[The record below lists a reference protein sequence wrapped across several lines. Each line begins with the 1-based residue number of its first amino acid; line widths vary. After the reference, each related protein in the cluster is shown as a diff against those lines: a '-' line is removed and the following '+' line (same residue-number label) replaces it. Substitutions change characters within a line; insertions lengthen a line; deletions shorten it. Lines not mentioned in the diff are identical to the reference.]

1 MKKTALALLLA
12 LLMAAALL
20 TSGALASD
28 DEAGPVAKVGNV
40 EYDNFND
47 AMEAVIES
55 ETEYWIDLLRDI
67 TIDKAQYVID
77 SSVQIDAN
85 GYTLTLNAPEDEDA
99 CIFTISKGCFLE
111 ISSAELVI
119 NGNGKGTVFKAY
131 GPAYT
136 DTRSAVLLTASDVY
150 ISNFENVFDFEK
162 TDNPKSVSVYGGSLN
177 ITNIS
182 GSVSNGGN
190 WGVDSHVNISN
201 CTGSG
206 FTADFLGLYR
216 DSSMTVSGC
225 GSSGIVT
232 GGLNVAEYSSL
243 TVSGCGSKLP
253 IASAEA
259 PDGVSYKY
267 PVEIRAGG
275 NVTIG
280 YDSKLVLEGNNIN
293 SVYLVSGSF
302 SNESEVN
309 TDVVSADENF
319 CKVEIEGWP
328 TQVIPKGEYELT
340 MPEGPSKSGY
350 IFLGWSYN
358 GSTYAPGDVVPIDGP
373 MTVKAV
379 WGSLPSVSEPEET
392 PAEPVTPAPVYTDVS
407 AGDWYYEAV
416 EYVSSEGLMDGVS
429 EGEFAPGATLTR
441 AMVWT
446 ILARAEGV
454 DTGSGSS
461 WYAAAQEWAAAK
473 GVSDGEQPGG
483 AITREQ
489 LVTMLYRLA
498 GEPETTGE
506 LTAPDAASV
515 SSWAKA
521 AMIWAMENGLIEGDE
536 TGAVNPGATAT
547 RAQAAALLARYL
559 TA

>member
-1 MKKTALALLLA
+1 M
-12 LLMAAALL
+12 
-20 TSGALASD
+20 
-28 DEAGPVAKVGNV
+28 
-40 EYDNFND
+40 
-47 AMEAVIES
+47 
-55 ETEYWIDLLRDI
+55 
-67 TIDKAQYVID
+67 
-77 SSVQIDAN
+77 
-85 GYTLTLNAPEDEDA
+85 
-99 CIFTISKGCFLE
+99 
-111 ISSAELVI
+111 
-119 NGNGKGTVFKAY
+119 
-131 GPAYT
+131 
-136 DTRSAVLLTASDVY
+136 LLTASDVY

-190 WGVDSHVNISN
+190 WSIDSNVNISN

-216 DSSMTVSGC
+216 DSSMTVSG
-225 GSSGIVT
+225 I
-232 GGLNVAEYSSL
+232 
-243 TVSGCGSKLP
+243 GSKLP
-253 IASAEA
+253 IASAGT

-302 SNESEVN
+302 SNEGEVAI
-309 TDVVSADENF
+309 DVVTEDEYF
-319 CKVEIEGWP
+319 WKVEIEGWP
-328 TQVIPKGEYELT
+328 TQVIPKGEYYLE
-340 MPEGPSKSGY
+340 MPEAPSKPGY

-358 GSTYAPGDVVPIDGP
+358 GSTYAPGDEVPIDGP

-429 EGEFAPGATLTR
+429 VGEFAPGATLTR

-446 ILARAEGV
+446 ILAR
-454 DTGSGSS
+454 
-461 WYAAAQEWAAAK
+461 
-473 GVSDGEQPGG
+473 
-483 AITREQ
+483 
-489 LVTMLYRLA
+489 
-498 GEPETTGE
+498 
-506 LTAPDAASV
+506 
-515 SSWAKA
+515 
-521 AMIWAMENGLIEGDE
+521 
-536 TGAVNPGATAT
+536 
-547 RAQAAALLARYL
+547 YL

>member
-20 TSGALASD
+20 TSGAMATD

-40 EYDNFND
+40 EYDTFD
-47 AMEAVIES
+47 EALKAVIES
-55 ETEYWIDLLRDI
+55 ETTSWLDLLRDI
-67 TIDKAQYVID
+67 TIDKAKYAID

-111 ISSAELVI
+111 IRNTELYI
-119 NGNGKGTVFKAY
+119 NGNGEGTVFKIDGEEY
-131 GPAYT
+131 NNT
-136 DTRSAVLLTASDVY
+136 AVYFYISDVY

-190 WGVDSHVNISN
+190 WNIDSNVNISN

-216 DSSMTVSGC
+216 DSS
-225 GSSGIVT
+225 
-232 GGLNVAEYSSL
+232 L
-243 TVSGCGSKLP
+243 TVSGIGSKLP

-293 SVYLVSGSF
+293 SVYLVSGS
-302 SNESEVN
+302 
-309 TDVVSADENF
+309 
-319 CKVEIEGWP
+319 
-328 TQVIPKGEYELT
+328 
-340 MPEGPSKSGY
+340 
-350 IFLGWSYN
+350 
-358 GSTYAPGDVVPIDGP
+358 
-373 MTVKAV
+373 
-379 WGSLPSVSEPEET
+379 
-392 PAEPVTPAPVYTDVS
+392 
-407 AGDWYYEAV
+407 
-416 EYVSSEGLMDGVS
+416 
-429 EGEFAPGATLTR
+429 
-441 AMVWT
+441 
-446 ILARAEGV
+446 
-454 DTGSGSS
+454 S
-461 WYAAAQEWAAAK
+461 WYAAAHSCAAAK

>member
-1 MKKTALALLLA
+1 MHLY
-12 LLMAAALL
+12 
-20 TSGALASD
+20 
-28 DEAGPVAKVGNV
+28 N
-40 EYDNFND
+40 
-47 AMEAVIES
+47 I
-55 ETEYWIDLLRDI
+55 
-67 TIDKAQYVID
+67 
-77 SSVQIDAN
+77 
-85 GYTLTLNAPEDEDA
+85 
-99 CIFTISKGCFLE
+99 KGCFLE

-162 TDNPKSVSVYGGSLN
+162 TDNPKSVSVYGSSLN
-177 ITNIS
+177 ITDIS

-190 WGVDSHVNISN
+190 WGIDSNVNISN

-216 DSSMTVSGC
+216 DSSMTVSGI

-232 GGLNVAEYSSL
+232 GGLNVAENSSL

-280 YDSKLVLEGNNIN
+280 YDAKLVLEGNNIN

-319 CKVEIEGWP
+319 CKVEIEGLP
-328 TQVIPKGEYELT
+328 TQLVPKEEPYLT
-340 MPEGPSKSGY
+340 LPEAPSKSGY

-358 GSTYAPGDVVPIDGP
+358 GSTYAPGDEVPIDGP

-461 WYAAAQEWAAAK
+461 WYAAAHSCAAAK

-515 SSWAKA
+515 SSWAKT

>member
-20 TSGALASD
+20 NSGALASD

-47 AMEAVIES
+47 AMKAVIES
-55 ETEYWIDLLRDI
+55 ETTSWLDLLRDV
-67 TIDKAQYVID
+67 TVDDAQYVID

-162 TDNPKSVSVYGGSLN
+162 TDNPKSVSVYGSSLN

-190 WGVDSHVNISN
+190 WGIDSNVNISN

-216 DSSMTVSGC
+216 DSSMTVSGI

-243 TVSGCGSKLP
+243 TVSGCGSELP
-253 IASAEA
+253 IASAGA
-259 PDGVSYKY
+259 
-267 PVEIRAGG
+267 
-275 NVTIG
+275 
-280 YDSKLVLEGNNIN
+280 
-293 SVYLVSGSF
+293 
-302 SNESEVN
+302 
-309 TDVVSADENF
+309 
-319 CKVEIEGWP
+319 
-328 TQVIPKGEYELT
+328 
-340 MPEGPSKSGY
+340 PSKSGY

-446 ILARAEGV
+446 ILARDEGRERRRAAGGSDNPRAAGDDAV
-454 DTGSGSS
+454 PPGRRAGDHRRADGSGR
-461 WYAAAQEWAAAK
+461 
-473 GVSDGEQPGG
+473 GE
-483 AITREQ
+483 REQ
-489 LVTMLYRLA
+489 L
-498 GEPETTGE
+498 G
-506 LTAPDAASV
+506 
-515 SSWAKA
+515 
-521 AMIWAMENGLIEGDE
+521 
-536 TGAVNPGATAT
+536 
-547 RAQAAALLARYL
+547 
-559 TA
+559 

>member
-1 MKKTALALLLA
+1 MKKTAIALLLA

-28 DEAGPVAKVGNV
+28 DEAGPVAKVGNEV
-40 EYDNFND
+40 FYSFDD
-47 AMEAVIES
+47 ALKALKES
-55 ETEYWIDLLRDI
+55 KTEYWLDLLRDV
-67 TIDKAQYVID
+67 TVDDAQYVID
-77 SSVQIDAN
+77 SIVQID
-85 GYTLTLNAPEDEDA
+85 GHGHKLTLNAPEDEDA

-111 ISSAELVI
+111 IRNTELYI
-119 NGNGKGTVFKAY
+119 NGNGEGTVFKIDGEEY
-131 GPAYT
+131 NNT
-136 DTRSAVLLTASDVY
+136 AVYFY
-150 ISNFENVFDFEK
+150 ISDAYITGFENVFDFVEVEDYK
-162 TDNPKSVSVYGGSLN
+162 DIVIDASSLN

-190 WGVDSHVNISN
+190 WGIDSNVNISN

-216 DSSMTVSGC
+216 DSSMTVSGI

-280 YDSKLVLEGNNIN
+280 YDAKLVLEGNNIN
-293 SVYLVSGSF
+293 SVYLVSGS
-302 SNESEVN
+302 
-309 TDVVSADENF
+309 
-319 CKVEIEGWP
+319 
-328 TQVIPKGEYELT
+328 
-340 MPEGPSKSGY
+340 
-350 IFLGWSYN
+350 
-358 GSTYAPGDVVPIDGP
+358 
-373 MTVKAV
+373 
-379 WGSLPSVSEPEET
+379 
-392 PAEPVTPAPVYTDVS
+392 
-407 AGDWYYEAV
+407 
-416 EYVSSEGLMDGVS
+416 
-429 EGEFAPGATLTR
+429 
-441 AMVWT
+441 
-446 ILARAEGV
+446 
-454 DTGSGSS
+454 S
-461 WYAAAQEWAAAK
+461 WYAAAHSCAAAK

-515 SSWAKA
+515 SSWAKT

>member
-28 DEAGPVAKVGNV
+28 DEAGPVAKVGNEV
-40 EYDNFND
+40 FYSFDD
-47 AMEAVIES
+47 ALKALKES
-55 ETEYWIDLLRDI
+55 KTEYWLDLLRDV
-67 TIDKAQYVID
+67 TVDDAQYVID
-77 SSVQIDAN
+77 SSVQID
-85 GYTLTLNAPEDEDA
+85 GHGHKLTLNAPEDEDA
-99 CIFTISKGCFLE
+99 CIFTISEWYFLE
-111 ISSAELVI
+111 IRNTELYI
-119 NGNGKGTVFKAY
+119 NGNGEGTVFKIDGEEY
-131 GPAYT
+131 NNT
-136 DTRSAVLLTASDVY
+136 AVYFY
-150 ISNFENVFDFEK
+150 ISDAYISGFENAFDFVEAEDYK
-162 TDNPKSVSVYGGSLN
+162 DIVIDASLLN
-177 ITNIS
+177 ITDIS

-190 WGVDSHVNISN
+190 WNIWGNMSISD
-201 CTGSG
+201 CAGTGL
-206 FTADFLGLYR
+206 TADYI
-216 DSSMTVSGC
+216 
-225 GSSGIVT
+225 GIY
-232 GGLNVAEYSSL
+232 GDASL
-243 TVSGCGSKLP
+243 TVSGCGSELP

-293 SVYLVSGSF
+293 SVYLVSGS
-302 SNESEVN
+302 
-309 TDVVSADENF
+309 
-319 CKVEIEGWP
+319 
-328 TQVIPKGEYELT
+328 
-340 MPEGPSKSGY
+340 
-350 IFLGWSYN
+350 
-358 GSTYAPGDVVPIDGP
+358 
-373 MTVKAV
+373 
-379 WGSLPSVSEPEET
+379 
-392 PAEPVTPAPVYTDVS
+392 
-407 AGDWYYEAV
+407 
-416 EYVSSEGLMDGVS
+416 
-429 EGEFAPGATLTR
+429 
-441 AMVWT
+441 
-446 ILARAEGV
+446 
-454 DTGSGSS
+454 S
-461 WYAAAQEWAAAK
+461 WYAAAHSCAAAK

-515 SSWAKA
+515 SSWAKT

>member
-1 MKKTALALLLA
+1 MYFYI
-12 LLMAAALL
+12 
-20 TSGALASD
+20 SD
-28 DEAGPVAKVGNV
+28 AYITGFENAFDFVEAEDYK
-40 EYDNFND
+40 
-47 AMEAVIES
+47 
-55 ETEYWIDLLRDI
+55 DI
-67 TIDKAQYVID
+67 VID
-77 SSVQIDAN
+77 
-85 GYTLTLNAPEDEDA
+85 
-99 CIFTISKGCFLE
+99 
-111 ISSAELVI
+111 
-119 NGNGKGTVFKAY
+119 
-131 GPAYT
+131 
-136 DTRSAVLLTASDVY
+136 AS
-150 ISNFENVFDFEK
+150 
-162 TDNPKSVSVYGGSLN
+162 SLN

-190 WGVDSHVNISN
+190 WSIDSNVNISN

-216 DSSMTVSGC
+216 DSSMTVSGV
-225 GSSGIVT
+225 GSSGVVT
-232 GGLNVAEYSSL
+232 GGLSVAENSSL

-293 SVYLVSGSF
+293 SVYLV
-302 SNESEVN
+302 
-309 TDVVSADENF
+309 
-319 CKVEIEGWP
+319 
-328 TQVIPKGEYELT
+328 
-340 MPEGPSKSGY
+340 
-350 IFLGWSYN
+350 
-358 GSTYAPGDVVPIDGP
+358 
-373 MTVKAV
+373 
-379 WGSLPSVSEPEET
+379 
-392 PAEPVTPAPVYTDVS
+392 
-407 AGDWYYEAV
+407 
-416 EYVSSEGLMDGVS
+416 
-429 EGEFAPGATLTR
+429 
-441 AMVWT
+441 
-446 ILARAEGV
+446 
-454 DTGSGSS
+454 SGSS

-515 SSWAKA
+515 SSWAKT

>member
-1 MKKTALALLLA
+1 M
-12 LLMAAALL
+12 
-20 TSGALASD
+20 
-28 DEAGPVAKVGNV
+28 
-40 EYDNFND
+40 
-47 AMEAVIES
+47 
-55 ETEYWIDLLRDI
+55 
-67 TIDKAQYVID
+67 
-77 SSVQIDAN
+77 
-85 GYTLTLNAPEDEDA
+85 
-99 CIFTISKGCFLE
+99 
-111 ISSAELVI
+111 
-119 NGNGKGTVFKAY
+119 
-131 GPAYT
+131 
-136 DTRSAVLLTASDVY
+136 LLTAPDVY

-190 WGVDSHVNISN
+190 WSIDSHVNISN

-216 DSSMTVSGC
+216 DSSMTVSGI

-243 TVSGCGSKLP
+243 TVSGCGSELP
-253 IASAEA
+253 IASAGA

-267 PVEIRAGG
+267 PVKIRAGG
-275 NVTIG
+275 NVKIG

-293 SVYLVSGSF
+293 SVYLV
-302 SNESEVN
+302 
-309 TDVVSADENF
+309 
-319 CKVEIEGWP
+319 
-328 TQVIPKGEYELT
+328 
-340 MPEGPSKSGY
+340 
-350 IFLGWSYN
+350 
-358 GSTYAPGDVVPIDGP
+358 
-373 MTVKAV
+373 
-379 WGSLPSVSEPEET
+379 
-392 PAEPVTPAPVYTDVS
+392 
-407 AGDWYYEAV
+407 
-416 EYVSSEGLMDGVS
+416 
-429 EGEFAPGATLTR
+429 
-441 AMVWT
+441 
-446 ILARAEGV
+446 
-454 DTGSGSS
+454 SGSS

-473 GVSDGEQPGG
+473 GVSDGEQPGE

-515 SSWAKA
+515 SSWAKT

-547 RAQAAALLARYL
+547 RAQATALLARYL

>member
-55 ETEYWIDLLRDI
+55 ETTSWLDLLRDV
-67 TIDKAQYVID
+67 TVDDAQYVID
-77 SSVQIDAN
+77 SSAQIDAN

-99 CIFTISKGCFLE
+99 CIFTISEWYFLE
-111 ISSAELVI
+111 IRNTELYI
-119 NGNGKGTVFKAY
+119 NGNGEGTVFKIDGEEY
-131 GPAYT
+131 NNT
-136 DTRSAVLLTASDVY
+136 AVYFY
-150 ISNFENVFDFEK
+150 ISDAYITGFENAFDFVEAEDYK
-162 TDNPKSVSVYGGSLN
+162 DIVIDASSLN

-190 WGVDSHVNISN
+190 WGIDSNVNISN

-216 DSSMTVSGC
+216 DSSMTVSGI

-275 NVTIG
+275 NVKIG

-293 SVYLVSGSF
+293 SVYLVSGS
-302 SNESEVN
+302 
-309 TDVVSADENF
+309 
-319 CKVEIEGWP
+319 
-328 TQVIPKGEYELT
+328 
-340 MPEGPSKSGY
+340 
-350 IFLGWSYN
+350 
-358 GSTYAPGDVVPIDGP
+358 
-373 MTVKAV
+373 
-379 WGSLPSVSEPEET
+379 
-392 PAEPVTPAPVYTDVS
+392 
-407 AGDWYYEAV
+407 
-416 EYVSSEGLMDGVS
+416 
-429 EGEFAPGATLTR
+429 
-441 AMVWT
+441 
-446 ILARAEGV
+446 
-454 DTGSGSS
+454 S
-461 WYAAAQEWAAAK
+461 WYAAAHSCAAAK

>member
-12 LLMAAALL
+12 LLMTAALL

-28 DEAGPVAKVGNV
+28 DEAGPAAKVGNV

-55 ETEYWIDLLRDI
+55 ETTSWLDLLRDV
-67 TIDKAQYVID
+67 TVDDAQYVID
-77 SSVQIDAN
+77 SIVQID
-85 GYTLTLNAPEDEDA
+85 GHGHKLTLNAPEDEDA

-111 ISSAELVI
+111 IRNTELYI
-119 NGNGKGTVFKAY
+119 NGNGAGRVFKIDGEEY
-131 GPAYT
+131 NNT
-136 DTRSAVLLTASDVY
+136 AVYFYVSDAY
-150 ISNFENVFDFEK
+150 ISGFENAFDFVEAEDYK
-162 TDNPKSVSVYGGSLN
+162 DIVVHASLLN
-177 ITNIS
+177 ITDIS

-190 WGVDSHVNISN
+190 WNIWGNMSISD

-216 DSSMTVSGC
+216 DSSMTVSGV
-225 GSSGIVT
+225 GSSGVVT

-280 YDSKLVLEGNNIN
+280 YDAKLVLEGNNIN
-293 SVYLVSGSF
+293 SVYLVSGS
-302 SNESEVN
+302 
-309 TDVVSADENF
+309 
-319 CKVEIEGWP
+319 
-328 TQVIPKGEYELT
+328 
-340 MPEGPSKSGY
+340 
-350 IFLGWSYN
+350 
-358 GSTYAPGDVVPIDGP
+358 
-373 MTVKAV
+373 
-379 WGSLPSVSEPEET
+379 
-392 PAEPVTPAPVYTDVS
+392 
-407 AGDWYYEAV
+407 
-416 EYVSSEGLMDGVS
+416 
-429 EGEFAPGATLTR
+429 
-441 AMVWT
+441 
-446 ILARAEGV
+446 
-454 DTGSGSS
+454 S
-461 WYAAAQEWAAAK
+461 WYAAAHSCAAAK

>member
-1 MKKTALALLLA
+1 M
-12 LLMAAALL
+12 
-20 TSGALASD
+20 
-28 DEAGPVAKVGNV
+28 
-40 EYDNFND
+40 
-47 AMEAVIES
+47 
-55 ETEYWIDLLRDI
+55 
-67 TIDKAQYVID
+67 
-77 SSVQIDAN
+77 
-85 GYTLTLNAPEDEDA
+85 
-99 CIFTISKGCFLE
+99 
-111 ISSAELVI
+111 
-119 NGNGKGTVFKAY
+119 
-131 GPAYT
+131 
-136 DTRSAVLLTASDVY
+136 LLTASDVY

-190 WGVDSHVNISN
+190 WSIDSNVNISN

-216 DSSMTVSGC
+216 DSSMTVSGI

-253 IASAEA
+253 IASAGT

-302 SNESEVN
+302 SNEGEVAI
-309 TDVVSADENF
+309 DVVTEDEYF
-319 CKVEIEGWP
+319 WKVEIEGWP
-328 TQVIPKGEYELT
+328 TQLVPKEEPYLT
-340 MPEGPSKSGY
+340 MPEAPSKPGY

-446 ILARAEGV
+446 ILAR
-454 DTGSGSS
+454 
-461 WYAAAQEWAAAK
+461 
-473 GVSDGEQPGG
+473 
-483 AITREQ
+483 
-489 LVTMLYRLA
+489 
-498 GEPETTGE
+498 
-506 LTAPDAASV
+506 
-515 SSWAKA
+515 
-521 AMIWAMENGLIEGDE
+521 
-536 TGAVNPGATAT
+536 
-547 RAQAAALLARYL
+547 YL

>member
-28 DEAGPVAKVGNV
+28 DEAGPVDKVGNEV
-40 EYDNFND
+40 LYSFDD
-47 AMEAVIES
+47 ALKALKES
-55 ETEYWIDLLRDI
+55 KTEYWIDLLRDV
-67 TIDKAQYVID
+67 TVDDAQYVID

-99 CIFTISKGCFLE
+99 CIFTISEWYFLE
-111 ISSAELVI
+111 IRNTELYI
-119 NGNGKGTVFKAY
+119 NGNGEGTVFKIDGEEY
-131 GPAYT
+131 NNT
-136 DTRSAVLLTASDVY
+136 AVYFY
-150 ISNFENVFDFEK
+150 ISDAYISGFENVFDFVEVEDYK
-162 TDNPKSVSVYGGSLN
+162 DIVIDASSLN

-190 WGVDSHVNISN
+190 WGIDSNVNISN

-216 DSSMTVSGC
+216 DSSMTVSGI

-275 NVTIG
+275 NVKIG

-293 SVYLVSGSF
+293 SVYLVSGS
-302 SNESEVN
+302 
-309 TDVVSADENF
+309 
-319 CKVEIEGWP
+319 
-328 TQVIPKGEYELT
+328 
-340 MPEGPSKSGY
+340 
-350 IFLGWSYN
+350 
-358 GSTYAPGDVVPIDGP
+358 
-373 MTVKAV
+373 
-379 WGSLPSVSEPEET
+379 
-392 PAEPVTPAPVYTDVS
+392 
-407 AGDWYYEAV
+407 
-416 EYVSSEGLMDGVS
+416 
-429 EGEFAPGATLTR
+429 
-441 AMVWT
+441 
-446 ILARAEGV
+446 
-454 DTGSGSS
+454 S
-461 WYAAAQEWAAAK
+461 WYAAAHSCAAAK

>member
-28 DEAGPVAKVGNV
+28 DEAGPVAKVGNEV
-40 EYDNFND
+40 FYSFDD
-47 AMEAVIES
+47 ALKALKES
-55 ETEYWIDLLRDI
+55 KTEYWIDLLRDV
-67 TIDKAQYVID
+67 TVDDAQYVID

-99 CIFTISKGCFLE
+99 CIFTISEWYFLE
-111 ISSAELVI
+111 IRNTELYI
-119 NGNGKGTVFKAY
+119 NGNGEGTVFKIDGEEY
-131 GPAYT
+131 NNT
-136 DTRSAVLLTASDVY
+136 AVYFY
-150 ISNFENVFDFEK
+150 ISDAYITGFENAFDFVEAEDYK
-162 TDNPKSVSVYGGSLN
+162 DIVIDASLLN

-190 WGVDSHVNISN
+190 WNIWGNMSISD
-201 CTGSG
+201 CAGTGL
-206 FTADFLGLYR
+206 TADYI
-216 DSSMTVSGC
+216 
-225 GSSGIVT
+225 GIY
-232 GGLNVAEYSSL
+232 GDASL
-243 TVSGCGSKLP
+243 TVSGCGSELP

-340 MPEGPSKSGY
+340 MPEAPSKSGY

>member
-1 MKKTALALLLA
+1 M
-12 LLMAAALL
+12 
-20 TSGALASD
+20 
-28 DEAGPVAKVGNV
+28 
-40 EYDNFND
+40 YF
-47 AMEAVIES
+47 
-55 ETEYWIDLLRDI
+55 
-67 TIDKAQYVID
+67 
-77 SSVQIDAN
+77 
-85 GYTLTLNAPEDEDA
+85 
-99 CIFTISKGCFLE
+99 
-111 ISSAELVI
+111 
-119 NGNGKGTVFKAY
+119 
-131 GPAYT
+131 
-136 DTRSAVLLTASDVY
+136 Y
-150 ISNFENVFDFEK
+150 ISDAYISGFENVFDFVEAEDYK
-162 TDNPKSVSVYGGSLN
+162 DIVIDASLLN

-190 WGVDSHVNISN
+190 WGIDSNVNISN

-216 DSSMTVSGC
+216 DSSMTVSGI

-243 TVSGCGSKLP
+243 TVSGCGSELP
-253 IASAEA
+253 IASAGA

-293 SVYLVSGSF
+293 SLYLVDGSF
-302 SNESEVN
+302 SNESEVDI
-309 TDVVSADENF
+309 DVVTEDKYF
-319 CKVEIEGWP
+319 WKVEIEGLP
-328 TQVIPKGEYELT
+328 TQLVLKEEPYLT
-340 MPEGPSKSGY
+340 MPEAPSKSGY
-350 IFLGWSYN
+350 IFLGWSCN
-358 GSTYAPGDVVPIDGP
+358 GSTYAPGDEVPIDGP

-392 PAEPVTPAPVYTDVS
+392 PAEPVTSAPVYTDVS

-454 DTGSGSS
+454 DTGSGTS
-461 WYAAAQEWAAAK
+461 WYAAAHSCAAAK

>member
-40 EYDNFND
+40 EYDTFD
-47 AMEAVIES
+47 EALKALKES
-55 ETEYWIDLLRDI
+55 KTEYWLDLLRDV
-67 TIDKAQYVID
+67 TVDDAQYVID

-136 DTRSAVLLTASDVY
+136 DTRSAVLLTAPDVY

-190 WGVDSHVNISN
+190 WNIWGNMNISN

-216 DSSMTVSGC
+216 DSSMTVSGI

-232 GGLNVAEYSSL
+232 GGLNVAENSSL

-275 NVTIG
+275 NVKIG

-293 SVYLVSGSF
+293 SVYLVSGS
-302 SNESEVN
+302 
-309 TDVVSADENF
+309 
-319 CKVEIEGWP
+319 
-328 TQVIPKGEYELT
+328 
-340 MPEGPSKSGY
+340 
-350 IFLGWSYN
+350 
-358 GSTYAPGDVVPIDGP
+358 
-373 MTVKAV
+373 
-379 WGSLPSVSEPEET
+379 
-392 PAEPVTPAPVYTDVS
+392 
-407 AGDWYYEAV
+407 
-416 EYVSSEGLMDGVS
+416 
-429 EGEFAPGATLTR
+429 
-441 AMVWT
+441 
-446 ILARAEGV
+446 
-454 DTGSGSS
+454 S
-461 WYAAAQEWAAAK
+461 WYAAAHSCAAAK

-515 SSWAKA
+515 SSWAKT

>member
-1 MKKTALALLLA
+1 MYFYI
-12 LLMAAALL
+12 
-20 TSGALASD
+20 SD
-28 DEAGPVAKVGNV
+28 AYITGFENAFDFVEAEDYK
-40 EYDNFND
+40 
-47 AMEAVIES
+47 
-55 ETEYWIDLLRDI
+55 DI
-67 TIDKAQYVID
+67 VID
-77 SSVQIDAN
+77 
-85 GYTLTLNAPEDEDA
+85 
-99 CIFTISKGCFLE
+99 
-111 ISSAELVI
+111 
-119 NGNGKGTVFKAY
+119 
-131 GPAYT
+131 
-136 DTRSAVLLTASDVY
+136 AS
-150 ISNFENVFDFEK
+150 
-162 TDNPKSVSVYGGSLN
+162 SLN

-190 WGVDSHVNISN
+190 WNIWGNMSISD
-201 CTGSG
+201 CTGTG
-206 FTADFLGLYR
+206 LTADYIGIYGDASLN
-216 DSSMTVSGC
+216 VSGI

-243 TVSGCGSKLP
+243 TVSGCGSELP

-319 CKVEIEGWP
+319 WKVEIEGLP
-328 TQVIPKGEYELT
+328 TQLVPKEEPYLT
-340 MPEGPSKSGY
+340 MPEAPSKSGY

-358 GSTYAPGDVVPIDGP
+358 GSTYAPGDEVPIDGS

-454 DTGSGSS
+454 DTGSGTS

>member
-1 MKKTALALLLA
+1 MKKTALTLLLA

-28 DEAGPVAKVGNV
+28 DEAGPVARVGNV

-47 AMEAVIES
+47 ALKALKES
-55 ETEYWIDLLRDI
+55 ETEYWIDLLRDV
-67 TIDKAQYVID
+67 TIDDAQYVID
-77 SSVQIDAN
+77 SIVQID
-85 GYTLTLNAPEDEDA
+85 GHGHKLTLNAPEDEDA
-99 CIFTISKGCFLE
+99 CIFTILGECFLE
-111 ISSAELVI
+111 IRNTELYI
-119 NGNGKGTVFKAY
+119 NGNGEGTVFKIDGEEY
-131 GPAYT
+131 NNT
-136 DTRSAVLLTASDVY
+136 AVYFY
-150 ISNFENVFDFEK
+150 ISDAYITGFENVFDFVEVEDYK
-162 TDNPKSVSVYGGSLN
+162 DIVVHASLLN
-177 ITNIS
+177 ITDIS

-190 WGVDSHVNISN
+190 WNIWGNMNISD
-201 CTGSG
+201 CTGTG
-206 FTADFLGLYR
+206 LTADYIGIYGDASLN
-216 DSSMTVSGC
+216 VSGV
-225 GSSGIVT
+225 GSSGVVT
-232 GGLNVAEYSSL
+232 GGLSVAENSSL
-243 TVSGCGSKLP
+243 TVSGCGSELP
-253 IASAEA
+253 IASAGA

-280 YDSKLVLEGNNIN
+280 YDSELVLEGNNIN

-328 TQVIPKGEYELT
+328 TQVIPKGEYELV
-340 MPEGPSKSGY
+340 MPEAPSKSGY

-407 AGDWYYEAV
+407 TGDWYYEAV

-547 RAQAAALLARYL
+547 RAQTAALLSRYL

>member
-1 MKKTALALLLA
+1 MYFYI
-12 LLMAAALL
+12 
-20 TSGALASD
+20 SD
-28 DEAGPVAKVGNV
+28 AYITGFENAFDFVEAEDYK
-40 EYDNFND
+40 
-47 AMEAVIES
+47 
-55 ETEYWIDLLRDI
+55 DI
-67 TIDKAQYVID
+67 VID
-77 SSVQIDAN
+77 
-85 GYTLTLNAPEDEDA
+85 
-99 CIFTISKGCFLE
+99 
-111 ISSAELVI
+111 
-119 NGNGKGTVFKAY
+119 
-131 GPAYT
+131 
-136 DTRSAVLLTASDVY
+136 ASL
-150 ISNFENVFDFEK
+150 
-162 TDNPKSVSVYGGSLN
+162 LN
-177 ITNIS
+177 ITDIS

-190 WGVDSHVNISN
+190 WNIWGNMNISN

-216 DSSMTVSGC
+216 DSSMTVSGI

-232 GGLNVAEYSSL
+232 GMLEIAENSSL

-280 YDSKLVLEGNNIN
+280 YDAKLVLEGNNIN
-293 SVYLVSGSF
+293 SVYL
-302 SNESEVN
+302 
-309 TDVVSADENF
+309 
-319 CKVEIEGWP
+319 
-328 TQVIPKGEYELT
+328 
-340 MPEGPSKSGY
+340 
-350 IFLGWSYN
+350 
-358 GSTYAPGDVVPIDGP
+358 
-373 MTVKAV
+373 
-379 WGSLPSVSEPEET
+379 
-392 PAEPVTPAPVYTDVS
+392 
-407 AGDWYYEAV
+407 
-416 EYVSSEGLMDGVS
+416 
-429 EGEFAPGATLTR
+429 
-441 AMVWT
+441 
-446 ILARAEGV
+446 
-454 DTGSGSS
+454 GSGSS
-461 WYAAAQEWAAAK
+461 WYAAAHSCAAAK

-536 TGAVNPGATAT
+536 TGAVNPGATST

>member
-28 DEAGPVAKVGNV
+28 DEAGPVAKVGNEV
-40 EYDNFND
+40 LYSFDD
-47 AMEAVIES
+47 ALKALKES
-55 ETEYWIDLLRDI
+55 KTEYWIDLLRDV
-67 TIDKAQYVID
+67 TVDDAQYVID

-99 CIFTISKGCFLE
+99 CIFTISEWYFLE
-111 ISSAELVI
+111 IRNTELYI
-119 NGNGKGTVFKAY
+119 NGNGEGTVFKIDGEEY
-131 GPAYT
+131 NNT
-136 DTRSAVLLTASDVY
+136 AVYFY
-150 ISNFENVFDFEK
+150 ISDAYITGFENAFDFVEAEDYK
-162 TDNPKSVSVYGGSLN
+162 DIVIDASLLN

-190 WGVDSHVNISN
+190 WGIDSNVNISN

-216 DSSMTVSGC
+216 DSSMTVSGI

-243 TVSGCGSKLP
+243 TVSGCGSELP

-275 NVTIG
+275 NVKIG

-302 SNESEVN
+302 SNEGEVAI
-309 TDVVSADENF
+309 DVVTEDEYF

-328 TQVIPKGEYELT
+328 TQVIPKGEYYLV
-340 MPEGPSKSGY
+340 MPEAPSKSGY

-358 GSTYAPGDVVPIDGP
+358 GSTYAPGDEVPIDGP

>member
-28 DEAGPVAKVGNV
+28 DETGPVAKVGNEV
-40 EYDNFND
+40 FYSFDD
-47 AMEAVIES
+47 ALKALKES
-55 ETEYWIDLLRDI
+55 KTEYWLDLLRDV
-67 TIDKAQYVID
+67 TVDDAQYVID
-77 SSVQIDAN
+77 SIVQID
-85 GYTLTLNAPEDEDA
+85 GHGHKLTLNAPEDEDA
-99 CIFTISKGCFLE
+99 CIFTISEWYFLE
-111 ISSAELVI
+111 IRNTELYI
-119 NGNGKGTVFKAY
+119 NGNGEGTVFKIDGEEYNNTAVYFYVSDAY
-131 GPAYT
+131 ITG
-136 DTRSAVLLTASDVY
+136 
-150 ISNFENVFDFEK
+150 FENAFDFVEAEDYK
-162 TDNPKSVSVYGGSLN
+162 DIVVDASLLN
-177 ITNIS
+177 ITDIS

-190 WGVDSHVNISN
+190 WNIWGNMNISD
-201 CTGSG
+201 CTGTG
-206 FTADFLGLYR
+206 LTADYIGIYGDASLN
-216 DSSMTVSGC
+216 VSGV
-225 GSSGIVT
+225 GSSGVVT

-243 TVSGCGSKLP
+243 TVSGCGSELP

-302 SNESEVN
+302 SNESEVAI
-309 TDVVSADENF
+309 DVVTADKYF
-319 CKVEIEGWP
+319 WKVEIEGLP
-328 TQVIPKGEYELT
+328 TQLVLKEEPYLT
-340 MPEGPSKSGY
+340 MPEAPSKSGY

>member
-1 MKKTALALLLA
+1 
-12 LLMAAALL
+12 MAAALL

-28 DEAGPVAKVGNV
+28 DEAGPVAKVGNEV
-40 EYDNFND
+40 FYSFDD
-47 AMEAVIES
+47 ALKALKES
-55 ETEYWIDLLRDI
+55 KTEYWLDLLRDV
-67 TIDKAQYVID
+67 TVDDAQYVID
-77 SSVQIDAN
+77 SIVQID
-85 GYTLTLNAPEDEDA
+85 GHGHKLTLNAPEDEDA

-150 ISNFENVFDFEK
+150 ISNFENAFDFEK

-190 WGVDSHVNISN
+190 WGIDSNVNISN
-201 CTGSG
+201 YTGSG

-216 DSSMTVSGC
+216 DSSMTVSGI

-280 YDSKLVLEGNNIN
+280 YGAKLVLEGNNIN
-293 SVYLVSGSF
+293 SVYLV
-302 SNESEVN
+302 
-309 TDVVSADENF
+309 
-319 CKVEIEGWP
+319 
-328 TQVIPKGEYELT
+328 
-340 MPEGPSKSGY
+340 
-350 IFLGWSYN
+350 
-358 GSTYAPGDVVPIDGP
+358 
-373 MTVKAV
+373 
-379 WGSLPSVSEPEET
+379 
-392 PAEPVTPAPVYTDVS
+392 
-407 AGDWYYEAV
+407 
-416 EYVSSEGLMDGVS
+416 
-429 EGEFAPGATLTR
+429 
-441 AMVWT
+441 
-446 ILARAEGV
+446 
-454 DTGSGSS
+454 SGSS

-515 SSWAKA
+515 SSWAKT

>member
-1 MKKTALALLLA
+1 MKKTALTLLLA

-28 DEAGPVAKVGNV
+28 DETGPVAKVGNV

-47 AMEAVIES
+47 ALEAVKKS
-55 ETEYWIDLLRDI
+55 ETMSWLDLLRDV
-67 TIDKAQYVID
+67 TVDDAQYVID
-77 SSVQIDAN
+77 SIVQID
-85 GYTLTLNAPEDEDA
+85 GHGHKLTLNAPEDEDA
-99 CIFTISKGCFLE
+99 CIFTILGECFLE
-111 ISSAELVI
+111 IRNTELYI
-119 NGNGKGTVFKAY
+119 NGNGKGTVFKIDGEEY
-131 GPAYT
+131 NNT
-136 DTRSAVLLTASDVY
+136 AVYFY
-150 ISNFENVFDFEK
+150 ISDAYITGFENVFDFVEVEDYK
-162 TDNPKSVSVYGGSLN
+162 DIVVDASLLN
-177 ITNIS
+177 ITDIS

-190 WGVDSHVNISN
+190 WNIWGDMNISD
-201 CTGSG
+201 CTGTG
-206 FTADFLGLYR
+206 LTADYIGIYGDASLN
-216 DSSMTVSGC
+216 VSGV
-225 GSSGIVT
+225 GSSGVVT
-232 GGLNVAEYSSL
+232 GGLSVAENSSL

-253 IASAEA
+253 IASAGA

-302 SNESEVN
+302 SNQGEVN
-309 TDVVSADENF
+309 TDVVTADENF
-319 CKVEIEGWP
+319 CKVEIEGLP
-328 TQVIPKGEYELT
+328 TQVVPKGEYYLV
-340 MPEGPSKSGY
+340 MPEAPSKSGY

-358 GSTYAPGDVVPIDGP
+358 GSTYAPGDEVPIDGP

-461 WYAAAQEWAAAK
+461 WYVAAQEWAAAK

-515 SSWAKA
+515 SSWAKT

>member
-28 DEAGPVAKVGNV
+28 DETGPVAKVGNEV
-40 EYDNFND
+40 FYSFDD
-47 AMEAVIES
+47 ALKALKES
-55 ETEYWIDLLRDI
+55 KTEYWIDLLRDI

-99 CIFTISKGCFLE
+99 CIFTISEGCFLE

-162 TDNPKSVSVYGGSLN
+162 TDNPKSVSVYGSSLN

-190 WGVDSHVNISN
+190 WGIDSNVNISN

-216 DSSMTVSGC
+216 DSSMTVSGI
-225 GSSGIVT
+225 GSSAVVT
-232 GGLNVAEYSSL
+232 GGLSVAENSSL
-243 TVSGCGSKLP
+243 TVSGCGSELP
-253 IASAEA
+253 IASAGV

-293 SVYLVSGSF
+293 SVYLVSGS
-302 SNESEVN
+302 
-309 TDVVSADENF
+309 
-319 CKVEIEGWP
+319 
-328 TQVIPKGEYELT
+328 
-340 MPEGPSKSGY
+340 
-350 IFLGWSYN
+350 
-358 GSTYAPGDVVPIDGP
+358 
-373 MTVKAV
+373 
-379 WGSLPSVSEPEET
+379 
-392 PAEPVTPAPVYTDVS
+392 
-407 AGDWYYEAV
+407 
-416 EYVSSEGLMDGVS
+416 
-429 EGEFAPGATLTR
+429 
-441 AMVWT
+441 
-446 ILARAEGV
+446 
-454 DTGSGSS
+454 S
-461 WYAAAQEWAAAK
+461 WYAAAHSCAAAK

>member
-28 DEAGPVAKVGNV
+28 DEAGPVARVGNEV
-40 EYDNFND
+40 FYSFDD
-47 AMEAVIES
+47 ALKALKES
-55 ETEYWIDLLRDI
+55 KTEYWIDLLRDI

-77 SSVQIDAN
+77 SSAQIDAN

-136 DTRSAVLLTASDVY
+136 YTRSAVLLTASDVY

-190 WGVDSHVNISN
+190 WGIDSNVNISN

-216 DSSMTVSGC
+216 DSSMTV
-225 GSSGIVT
+225 SGIVT

-267 PVEIRAGG
+267 PVEIRTGG

-280 YDSKLVLEGNNIN
+280 YDAKLVLEGNNIN
-293 SVYLVSGSF
+293 SVYLVSGS
-302 SNESEVN
+302 
-309 TDVVSADENF
+309 
-319 CKVEIEGWP
+319 
-328 TQVIPKGEYELT
+328 
-340 MPEGPSKSGY
+340 
-350 IFLGWSYN
+350 
-358 GSTYAPGDVVPIDGP
+358 
-373 MTVKAV
+373 
-379 WGSLPSVSEPEET
+379 
-392 PAEPVTPAPVYTDVS
+392 
-407 AGDWYYEAV
+407 
-416 EYVSSEGLMDGVS
+416 
-429 EGEFAPGATLTR
+429 
-441 AMVWT
+441 
-446 ILARAEGV
+446 
-454 DTGSGSS
+454 S
-461 WYAAAQEWAAAK
+461 WYAAAHSCAAAK

-515 SSWAKA
+515 SSWAKT

>member
-1 MKKTALALLLA
+1 MR
-12 LLMAAALL
+12 
-20 TSGALASD
+20 AS
-28 DEAGPVAKVGNV
+28 
-40 EYDNFND
+40 
-47 AMEAVIES
+47 
-55 ETEYWIDLLRDI
+55 L
-67 TIDKAQYVID
+67 QYR
-77 SSVQIDAN
+77 
-85 GYTLTLNAPEDEDA
+85 E
-99 CIFTISKGCFLE
+99 GCFLE

-136 DTRSAVLLTASDVY
+136 DTRSAVLLTAPDVY

-162 TDNPKSVSVYGGSLN
+162 TDNPKRVSVYGGSLN

-190 WGVDSHVNISN
+190 WNIWGNMSISD
-201 CTGSG
+201 CAGTGL
-206 FTADFLGLYR
+206 TADYI
-216 DSSMTVSGC
+216 
-225 GSSGIVT
+225 GIY
-232 GGLNVAEYSSL
+232 GDASL

-280 YDSKLVLEGNNIN
+280 YDAKLVLEGNNIN
-293 SVYLVSGSF
+293 SVYLVSGS
-302 SNESEVN
+302 
-309 TDVVSADENF
+309 
-319 CKVEIEGWP
+319 
-328 TQVIPKGEYELT
+328 
-340 MPEGPSKSGY
+340 
-350 IFLGWSYN
+350 
-358 GSTYAPGDVVPIDGP
+358 
-373 MTVKAV
+373 
-379 WGSLPSVSEPEET
+379 
-392 PAEPVTPAPVYTDVS
+392 
-407 AGDWYYEAV
+407 
-416 EYVSSEGLMDGVS
+416 
-429 EGEFAPGATLTR
+429 
-441 AMVWT
+441 
-446 ILARAEGV
+446 
-454 DTGSGSS
+454 S
-461 WYAAAQEWAAAK
+461 WYAAAHSCAAAK

>member
-47 AMEAVIES
+47 AMKAVIES
-55 ETEYWIDLLRDI
+55 ETTSWLDLLRDV
-67 TIDKAQYVID
+67 TVDDAQYVID
-77 SSVQIDAN
+77 SIVQID
-85 GYTLTLNAPEDEDA
+85 GHGHKLTLNAPEDEDA
-99 CIFTISKGCFLE
+99 CIFTISEWYFLE
-111 ISSAELVI
+111 IRNTELYI
-119 NGNGKGTVFKAY
+119 NGNGEGTVFKIDGEEY
-131 GPAYT
+131 NNT
-136 DTRSAVLLTASDVY
+136 AVYFY
-150 ISNFENVFDFEK
+150 ISDAYITGFENAFDFVEAEDYK
-162 TDNPKSVSVYGGSLN
+162 DIVVDASLLN
-177 ITNIS
+177 ITDIS

-190 WGVDSHVNISN
+190 WNIWGNMNISN
-201 CTGSG
+201 CTGTG
-206 FTADFLGLYR
+206 LTADYIGIYGDASLN
-216 DSSMTVSGC
+216 VSGV
-225 GSSGIVT
+225 GSSGVVT
-232 GGLNVAEYSSL
+232 GGLSVAENSSL
-243 TVSGCGSKLP
+243 TVSGCGSELP

-328 TQVIPKGEYELT
+328 TQVIPKGEYELV
-340 MPEGPSKSGY
+340 MPEAPSKSGY

-373 MTVKAV
+373 ITVKAV

-407 AGDWYYEAV
+407 TVDWYYEAV

-454 DTGSGSS
+454 DTGSGTS

>member
-1 MKKTALALLLA
+1 MYFYI
-12 LLMAAALL
+12 
-20 TSGALASD
+20 SD
-28 DEAGPVAKVGNV
+28 AYITGFENAFDFVEAEDYK
-40 EYDNFND
+40 
-47 AMEAVIES
+47 
-55 ETEYWIDLLRDI
+55 DI
-67 TIDKAQYVID
+67 VID
-77 SSVQIDAN
+77 
-85 GYTLTLNAPEDEDA
+85 
-99 CIFTISKGCFLE
+99 
-111 ISSAELVI
+111 
-119 NGNGKGTVFKAY
+119 
-131 GPAYT
+131 
-136 DTRSAVLLTASDVY
+136 AS
-150 ISNFENVFDFEK
+150 
-162 TDNPKSVSVYGGSLN
+162 SLN

-190 WGVDSHVNISN
+190 WNIWGNMSISD
-201 CTGSG
+201 CAGTGL
-206 FTADFLGLYR
+206 TADYIGIYGDASL
-216 DSSMTVSGC
+216 TVCGI

-232 GGLNVAEYSSL
+232 GGLNVAENSSL

-280 YDSKLVLEGNNIN
+280 YDAKLVLEGNNIN

-302 SNESEVN
+302 SNEGEV
-309 TDVVSADENF
+309 TIDVVTEDEYF
-319 CKVEIEGWP
+319 WKVEIEGLP

-340 MPEGPSKSGY
+340 MPEAPSKPGY

-446 ILARAEGV
+446 ILAR
-454 DTGSGSS
+454 
-461 WYAAAQEWAAAK
+461 
-473 GVSDGEQPGG
+473 
-483 AITREQ
+483 
-489 LVTMLYRLA
+489 
-498 GEPETTGE
+498 
-506 LTAPDAASV
+506 
-515 SSWAKA
+515 
-521 AMIWAMENGLIEGDE
+521 
-536 TGAVNPGATAT
+536 
-547 RAQAAALLARYL
+547 YL

>member
-1 MKKTALALLLA
+1 M
-12 LLMAAALL
+12 
-20 TSGALASD
+20 
-28 DEAGPVAKVGNV
+28 
-40 EYDNFND
+40 
-47 AMEAVIES
+47 
-55 ETEYWIDLLRDI
+55 
-67 TIDKAQYVID
+67 
-77 SSVQIDAN
+77 
-85 GYTLTLNAPEDEDA
+85 
-99 CIFTISKGCFLE
+99 
-111 ISSAELVI
+111 
-119 NGNGKGTVFKAY
+119 
-131 GPAYT
+131 
-136 DTRSAVLLTASDVY
+136 LLTASDVY

-177 ITNIS
+177 ITDIS

-190 WGVDSHVNISN
+190 WGIDSNVNISN

-216 DSSMTVSGC
+216 DSSM
-225 GSSGIVT
+225 
-232 GGLNVAEYSSL
+232 

-293 SVYLVSGSF
+293 SVYLVSGS
-302 SNESEVN
+302 
-309 TDVVSADENF
+309 
-319 CKVEIEGWP
+319 
-328 TQVIPKGEYELT
+328 
-340 MPEGPSKSGY
+340 
-350 IFLGWSYN
+350 
-358 GSTYAPGDVVPIDGP
+358 
-373 MTVKAV
+373 
-379 WGSLPSVSEPEET
+379 
-392 PAEPVTPAPVYTDVS
+392 
-407 AGDWYYEAV
+407 
-416 EYVSSEGLMDGVS
+416 
-429 EGEFAPGATLTR
+429 
-441 AMVWT
+441 
-446 ILARAEGV
+446 
-454 DTGSGSS
+454 S
-461 WYAAAQEWAAAK
+461 WYAAAHSCAAAK

-515 SSWAKA
+515 SSWAKT

>member
-20 TSGALASD
+20 TSGALATD
-28 DEAGPVAKVGNV
+28 DEAGPVAKVGNEV
-40 EYDNFND
+40 FYSFDD
-47 AMEAVIES
+47 ALKALKES
-55 ETEYWIDLLRDI
+55 KTEYWLDLLRDV
-67 TIDKAQYVID
+67 TVDDAQYVID

-190 WGVDSHVNISN
+190 WSIDSNVNISN

-216 DSSMTVSGC
+216 DSSMTVSGI

-232 GGLNVAEYSSL
+232 GGLNVAENSSL

-267 PVEIRAGG
+267 PVKIRAGG

-293 SVYLVSGSF
+293 SVYLVSGS
-302 SNESEVN
+302 
-309 TDVVSADENF
+309 
-319 CKVEIEGWP
+319 
-328 TQVIPKGEYELT
+328 
-340 MPEGPSKSGY
+340 
-350 IFLGWSYN
+350 
-358 GSTYAPGDVVPIDGP
+358 
-373 MTVKAV
+373 
-379 WGSLPSVSEPEET
+379 
-392 PAEPVTPAPVYTDVS
+392 
-407 AGDWYYEAV
+407 
-416 EYVSSEGLMDGVS
+416 
-429 EGEFAPGATLTR
+429 
-441 AMVWT
+441 
-446 ILARAEGV
+446 
-454 DTGSGSS
+454 S

-473 GVSDGEQPGG
+473 GVSDGEQPGE

-515 SSWAKA
+515 SSWAKT

-547 RAQAAALLARYL
+547 RAQATALLARYL

>member
-1 MKKTALALLLA
+1 M
-12 LLMAAALL
+12 
-20 TSGALASD
+20 
-28 DEAGPVAKVGNV
+28 
-40 EYDNFND
+40 
-47 AMEAVIES
+47 
-55 ETEYWIDLLRDI
+55 
-67 TIDKAQYVID
+67 
-77 SSVQIDAN
+77 
-85 GYTLTLNAPEDEDA
+85 
-99 CIFTISKGCFLE
+99 
-111 ISSAELVI
+111 
-119 NGNGKGTVFKAY
+119 
-131 GPAYT
+131 
-136 DTRSAVLLTASDVY
+136 LLTASDVY

-190 WGVDSHVNISN
+190 WSIDSNVNISN

-225 GSSGIVT
+225 GS
-232 GGLNVAEYSSL
+232 
-243 TVSGCGSKLP
+243 KLP
-253 IASAEA
+253 IASAGT

-280 YDSKLVLEGNNIN
+280 YDSKLVLESNNIN
-293 SVYLVSGSF
+293 SVYLVSGS
-302 SNESEVN
+302 
-309 TDVVSADENF
+309 
-319 CKVEIEGWP
+319 
-328 TQVIPKGEYELT
+328 
-340 MPEGPSKSGY
+340 
-350 IFLGWSYN
+350 
-358 GSTYAPGDVVPIDGP
+358 
-373 MTVKAV
+373 
-379 WGSLPSVSEPEET
+379 
-392 PAEPVTPAPVYTDVS
+392 
-407 AGDWYYEAV
+407 
-416 EYVSSEGLMDGVS
+416 
-429 EGEFAPGATLTR
+429 
-441 AMVWT
+441 
-446 ILARAEGV
+446 
-454 DTGSGSS
+454 S
-461 WYAAAQEWAAAK
+461 WYAAAHSCAAAK